1 MNRQPTDDSLWEQ
14 FKAGRALAL
23 SCLFDQYVSGLM
35 GYGLLFTP
43 DKSTIEDCVQDVFVN
58 LWEKRAS
65 LGEVVSVKHYL
76 CASLRRRLLRKL
88 RTQNRLRGSD
98 DLLSSSTMP
107 VEASYETWLLQR
119 QSDTEVRDALRQL
132 IDRLTSQQ
140 KRVIYLKFYEQL
152 SYDEIASLMK
162 LNKRTVYN
170 TCSAAIKH
178 LQTHVSSTPHLRT
191 ILSAAR
197 LSANLRPGSALRV
210 LIVLFLKICLF
221 L

>member
-23 SCLFDQYVSGLM
+23 SCLFDQHVSGLM

-98 DLLSSSTMP
+98 DLLSSSAMP

-119 QSDTEVRDALRQL
+119 QSDAEVRDTLRQL
-132 IDRLTSQQ
+132 INRLTPQQ

-152 SYDEIASLMK
+152 SYNEIAALMK

-191 ILSAAR
+191 ILSAAVS
-197 LSANLRPGSALRV
+197 LLTFV
-210 LIVLFLKICLF
+210 LVPPFGY
-221 L
+221 

>member
-23 SCLFDQYVSGLM
+23 SCLFDQHVSGLM
-35 GYGLLFTP
+35 RYGLLFTP

-98 DLLSSSTMP
+98 DLLSSSAMP
-107 VEASYETWLLQR
+107 TEASYETWLLQR
-119 QSDTEVRDALRQL
+119 QSDAEVRDTLRQL
-132 IDRLTSQQ
+132 INRLTPQQ

-152 SYDEIASLMK
+152 SYDEIAALMK

-178 LQTHVSSTPHLRT
+178 LQAHVSRTPVLRT
-191 ILSAAR
+191 LLSSAISWLAGVIILI
-197 LSANLRPGSALRV
+197 GY
-210 LIVLFLKICLF
+210 
-221 L
+221 